1 MHSNGTG
8 IRTKSIFNGFAI
20 NFGNYG
26 SVMELQA
33 IKFYTLLGFSFADL
47 KSLNWP
53 KVSDCNT
60 DNKLNLWL
68 TAPKGA
74 TPAN

>member
-1 MHSNGTG
+1 
-8 IRTKSIFNGFAI
+8 
-20 NFGNYG
+20 
-26 SVMELQA
+26 MELQA